1 MALPACMLCLA
12 LACALM
18 VWTCAH
24 PARVV
29 SLASL
34 TRAAVDTLPSG
45 ICLGNTSGVPIL
57 VNNRMDQLACTLTGH
72 SILDARAFWRDL
84 SELGCARLL
93 DGDKLGARTLEVT
106 APDGSIWQF
115 VHCKTISRPS
125 YLQIQAIDVTAIARA
140 RAETSATNELLREQ
154 NARQQLL
161 LQDVEKIN
169 LKRETLS
176 ARMQAHRS
184 LGECLLM
191 TQKAQEQVKAGLDEQ
206 ARDALLLK
214 LVGRW
219 DAVLRGLG
227 HAEPTEKTG
236 GSDLAELEGVA
247 ALIGCRVVW
256 SGELPAEKVA
266 RSLVLSAVREALS
279 NAARHAHA
287 TALNVCCEQ
296 QDGWTVAHIW
306 DNGQDAQ
313 AGGAPASL
321 TEGAGLADLRAR
333 IEEEGGV
340 LRLDLSRGVS
350 LTVRVPE
357 AR

>member
-191 TQKAQEQVKAGLDEQ
+191 TQKAQEKV
-206 ARDALLLK
+206 
-214 LVGRW
+214 
-219 DAVLRGLG
+219 VLRGLG
-227 HAEPTEKTG
+227 SVGPASEEGT
-236 GSDLAELEGVA
+236 SDVAELEDVA
-247 ALIGCRVVW
+247 ALIGCRIAW
-256 SGELPAEKVA
+256 AGQLPEDKAA
-266 RSLVLSAVREALS
+266 RSMVLSAVREALS
-279 NAARHAHA
+279 NAARHARA
-287 TALNVCCEQ
+287 TALNVSCEQ
-296 QDGWTVAHIW
+296 QDGWSVARIW
-306 DNGQDAQ
+306 DNGQDAK
-313 AGGAPASL
+313 AGRALGSL

-340 LRLDLSRGVS
+340 LRLDLSRGVA

-357 AR
+357 AG